1 MILKK
6 TPVALSAYYQEFIK
20 TQVLTTDFPWFRAPY
35 QTENP
40 IDLRVKSK
48 VVNAPFFSHVLMRR
62 SENQGLEGQI
72 NSQYFQHF
80 RKIFLDWCEENA
92 VKVNTIYRACVNLT
106 LYADGKFTVPHK
118 DHDFFHYNWI
128 MYLNNSSA
136 HTLIFD
142 ENLEIVERIKPEENT
157 CVLFDGSIH
166 AHELPS
172 GLDQR
177 MVVVFTFD

>member
-6 TPVALSAYYQEFIK
+6 ATVGLGAYYKEFIK
-20 TQVLTTDFPWFRAPY
+20 TQILSTDFPWFRAPY

-40 IDLRVKSK
+40 IDPRVESK

-62 SENQGLEGQI
+62 SETQGLEGPT
-72 NSQYFQHF
+72 NSQYFHHF
-80 RKIFLDWCEENA
+80 RKIFLEWCEHNDI
-92 VKVNTIYRACVNLT
+92 KVNTIYRACVNLT
-106 LYADGKFTVPHK
+106 LHTDGEFTVPHK
-118 DHDFFHYNWI
+118 DHDFPHYNWI
-128 MYLNNSSA
+128 MYLNDSSA
-136 HTLIFD
+136 HTLLFD

-157 CVLFDGSIH
+157 CVLFDGCTH

-177 MVVVFTFD
+177 VVVVFTFD